1 VRDILAN
8 RRRTADTPNLAAQR
22 HTVSRTIAEVPLP
35 RLSSHWHLP
44 LGDENFTAAPGEA
57 NKLEQTS
64 VDGVSDNWVL
74 PKPGSLQKVGEGA
87 KAFIADSTAEAKQY
101 LPANNNG
108 RAKTDTVQPTKRE
121 TRYSTMP

>member
-1 VRDILAN
+1 M
-8 RRRTADTPNLAAQR
+8 AAQR
-22 HTVSRTIAEVPLP
+22 HTVSQTVAEVPLP
-35 RLSSHWHLP
+35 RLLFLSAPALRAYRHLP

-57 NKLEQTS
+57 NKLTQTS
-64 VDGVSDNWVL
+64 LDGVSDNWVL
-74 PKPGSLQKVGEGA
+74 PKPGSLQKVGEA
-87 KAFIADSTAEAKQY
+87 ANAFIADSTAEAKQY